1 MNSPSRSKKMGS
13 PYSRGVSVAHL
24 DHLEQAELW
33 LEAAKHTFE
42 LPAETRNKYTV
53 ASALAIHAAIKGN
66 DALTTRFLGR
76 VPRRHEEAP
85 ALFLELIKR
94 NHIPAEEARHR
105 DVLSEAVSRKS
116 AANYY
121 AEFFSKRDADDLLKK
136 VGEFIRMARR
146 HCGAG

>member
-1 MNSPSRSKKMGS
+1 MT
-13 PYSRGVSVAHL
+13 HL

-33 LEAAKHTFE
+33 LKAAKHIFK
-42 LPAETRNKYTV
+42 LPTETKNKYTV
-53 ASALAIHAAIKGN
+53 ASALAIHAAIKAN

-116 AANYY
+116 AADYF
-121 AEFFSKRDADDLLKK
+121 AEFFSKRDAGDLLKK
-136 VGEFIRMARR
+136 VGEFIKMARR
-146 HCGAG
+146 HC

>member
-1 MNSPSRSKKMGS
+1 
-13 PYSRGVSVAHL
+13 L
-24 DHLEQAELW
+24 DHLEQAGLW
-33 LEAAKHTFE
+33 LEAAKHVFE

-53 ASALAIHAAIKGN
+53 ASALAIHAAIKAN

-121 AEFFSKRDADDLLKK
+121 AEFFSKRDAGDLLKK